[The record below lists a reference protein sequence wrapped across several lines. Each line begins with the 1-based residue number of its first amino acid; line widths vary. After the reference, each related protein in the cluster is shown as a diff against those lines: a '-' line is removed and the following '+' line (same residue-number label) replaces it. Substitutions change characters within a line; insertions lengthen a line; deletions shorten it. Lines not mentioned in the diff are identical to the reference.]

1 MHIINKFISCV
12 KAKLSRDRKLKSE
25 KEREGQSL
33 SERGSPRHISCFS
46 TTSAAAAAEKWGEK
60 KVIMPTK
67 SFIRHPIM
75 QPGLHSTS
83 GPHMPHCVAR
93 WREWVGIT
101 KAVRLPLCL
110 TAKGSRRRHHKC
122 LHMKC
127 SGRGMHFSCGIEI
140 KHREH
145 RKKKHKTQ
153 KKSCV
158 RIKNAAHWICTRLPP
173 LPRLPPPARLPHISQ
188 QIMMHLKNVLECVCT
203 TTIMGTKNH

>member
-1 MHIINKFISCV
+1 
-12 KAKLSRDRKLKSE
+12 
-25 KEREGQSL
+25 
-33 SERGSPRHISCFS
+33 
-46 TTSAAAAAEKWGEK
+46 
-60 KVIMPTK
+60 MPTK

-145 RKKKHKTQ
+145 RKKNTKHRKNLASGLKMQ
-153 KKSCV
+153 
-158 RIKNAAHWICTRLPP
+158 RIEFARGCHLCHAFHR
-173 LPRLPPPARLPHISQ
+173 PPAYRTFRN
-188 QIMMHLKNVLECVCT
+188 K
-203 TTIMGTKNH
+203 